1 MSKTFDEGG
10 AKGLLLAN
18 LAVGSGGCKIIF
30 DSSLDDVE
38 DNDCTAQEDNN
49 VGSDESTPV
58 DVTTLTTKLSSL
70 VAASGQ
76 SIEDL
81 PLVPQLAS
89 LRHEFATLQKD
100 GFVDNQVIA
109 VSALICGGSFN
120 SSHNTIEKRCVSQ
133 TQRPRLERLLQR
145 GNQRCSTG
153 GVNEASRDLE
163 NSSWCR
169 WSPIKFPF
177 CNEQLKS
184 GLLFFAPTKVPFGH
198 KGLKCRGSHSSAN
211 KVSLPRQP
219 VWEQEEPHSRRAW
232 WLERRASTCARS
244 KTILSTLLVDFV
256 SREAFDCSN
265 TLPHILTPAKV
276 SFFPSCSLG

>member
-109 VSALICGGSFN
+109 VSALICGVIF
-120 SSHNTIEKRCVSQ
+120 
-133 TQRPRLERLLQR
+133 
-145 GNQRCSTG
+145 
-153 GVNEASRDLE
+153 
-163 NSSWCR
+163 
-169 WSPIKFPF
+169 
-177 CNEQLKS
+177 
-184 GLLFFAPTKVPFGH
+184 
-198 KGLKCRGSHSSAN
+198 
-211 KVSLPRQP
+211 
-219 VWEQEEPHSRRAW
+219 
-232 WLERRASTCARS
+232 
-244 KTILSTLLVDFV
+244 
-256 SREAFDCSN
+256 
-265 TLPHILTPAKV
+265 
-276 SFFPSCSLG
+276 